1 VALARSAGTGLE
13 RLSVEPEVPA
23 STVQEASFAPPL
35 AYDRLDPRYIRLQ
48 RDVGRVTTVILA
60 IPLLIATIVVVT
72 ERRWTWAIAIWLLL
86 VSLIAW
92 FLHRWPAIEY
102 RHRGYRLDAE
112 GIEIRAGV
120 IWRRVMN
127 VPRSRVQHTDVA
139 QGPLERRHGLGRLIV
154 YTAGTDHARVELPGL
169 AHQDALQIRDR
180 LLPTT
185 ASDAV

>member
-1 VALARSAGTGLE
+1 MEPDAPAMSAPDAPIALIPGY
-13 RLSVEPEVPA
+13 EP
-23 STVQEASFAPPL
+23 
-35 AYDRLDPRYIRLQ
+35 LDPRYIRLQ
-48 RDVGRVTTVILA
+48 REVGRITTAVL
-60 IPLLIATIVVVT
+60 
-72 ERRWTWAIAIWLLL
+72 AIWLFIAAMVLL
-86 VSLIAW
+86 TPRRWMWAVAIWLIVVAVLAW
-92 FLHRWPAIEY
+92 FFHRWPAIEY

-112 GIEIRAGV
+112 GIEIKAGV
-120 IWRRVMN
+120 VWRRVMN

-169 AHQDALQIRDR
+169 AHHDALQIRDR

>member
-1 VALARSAGTGLE
+1 MESDAPAMAAPDAPIAPLPGY
-13 RLSVEPEVPA
+13 EP
-23 STVQEASFAPPL
+23 
-35 AYDRLDPRYIRLQ
+35 LDPRYIRLQ
-48 RDVGRVTTVILA
+48 REVGRITTAVL
-60 IPLLIATIVVVT
+60 
-72 ERRWTWAIAIWLLL
+72 AIWLLIAAMVL
-86 VSLIAW
+86 LTPRRWMWAIPAWLIVVTLSAW
-92 FLHRWPAIEY
+92 CFHRWPAIEY

-112 GIEIRAGV
+112 NIEIKAGV
-120 IWRRVMN
+120 VWRRVMN

-169 AHQDALQIRDR
+169 AHHDALQIRDR

>member
-1 VALARSAGTGLE
+1 V
-13 RLSVEPEVPA
+13 SVESDAPESAAPDAPIPPPA
-23 STVQEASFAPPL
+23 YEP
-35 AYDRLDPRYIRLQ
+35 LDPRYVRLQ
-48 RDVGRVTTVILA
+48 RDVGRLTTAVLA
-60 IPLLIATIVVVT
+60 MPLFVASMVLLSQ
-72 ERRWTWAIAIWLLL
+72 RRWTWAVAAWLLAVVL
-86 VSLIAW
+86 MAW
-92 FLHRWPAIEY
+92 FFHRWPAIEY

-112 GIEIRAGV
+112 GIEIKAGV
-120 IWRRVMN
+120 VWRRVMN

-169 AHQDALQIRDR
+169 AHHDALQIRDR